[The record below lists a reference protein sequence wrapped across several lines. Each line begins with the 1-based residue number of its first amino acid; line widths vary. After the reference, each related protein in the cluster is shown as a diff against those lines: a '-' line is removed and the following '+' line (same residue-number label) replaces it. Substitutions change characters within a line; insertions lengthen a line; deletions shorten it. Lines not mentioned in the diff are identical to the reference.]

1 MFDPLRSGT
10 VYDVPVKNPL
20 ASNGFRISPALGAEH
35 WPRINEKIMAR
46 DPRQRWLRFCLASEC
61 ACMGCANLWLTW
73 AEYECWRKY
82 DSETNKIRRSGE
94 YQVNPALIV
103 TPEASALE
111 SVEISISEKL
121 KREMNSGVSR
131 ISASQVRAIL
141 LEDPPELMITTVCA
155 PIERRQDGQ

>member
-20 ASNGFRISPALGAEH
+20 ASNGFRVSPALGAEH
-35 WPRINEKIMAR
+35 WARINEKIMER
-46 DPRQRWLRFCLASEC
+46 DPRERWLRFCQAEEC

-82 DSETNKIRRSGE
+82 DPEANKVRRSGT
-94 YQVNPALIV
+94 YCVDPALIT
-103 TPEASALE
+103 TPEADAPGLTEHSVRE
-111 SVEISISEKL
+111 SVKAIVSCVSA
-121 KREMNSGVSR
+121 SR
-131 ISASQVRAIL
+131 IRAL
-141 LEDPPELMITTVCA
+141 SLEDPPELIITVCA